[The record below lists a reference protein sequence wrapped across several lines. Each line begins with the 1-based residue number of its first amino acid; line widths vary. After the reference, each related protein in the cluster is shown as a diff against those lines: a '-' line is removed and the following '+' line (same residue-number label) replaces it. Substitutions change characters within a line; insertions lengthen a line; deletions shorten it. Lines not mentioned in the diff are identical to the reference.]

1 MISIECKNFFEKY
14 KKSLESF
21 WFRLLFQVV
30 SKVVGIS
37 KKLSKCFKCALIV
50 CPFGVSKHSSL
61 GTFFTQKFYL
71 EELIKFISL

>member
-21 WFRLLFQVV
+21 WFRLLCQVV

-37 KKLSKCFKCALIV
+37 KKLSKCF
-50 CPFGVSKHSSL
+50 
-61 GTFFTQKFYL
+61 
-71 EELIKFISL
+71 